1 MKKNNLIVGGVI
13 LVLIL
18 VGGGYYFTQT
28 ASGKNWCLQYSFNK
42 AYKNNH
48 ADAFRSAL
56 PTRLPKDRPFDF
68 EFFYENR
75 DDQKDYS
82 EALFIGPEESYRKI
96 TTGGTI
102 TKTPIQIDETTRDSL
117 YQALRSIPFDQ
128 IKAESIDILPAAAKP
143 INITIGAN
151 GAASSGTEVEKEIKT
166 KQETL
171 RVSFGSGV
179 VDRQNFLLVDGPS
192 TKIANESQDNWKMAK
207 NLAEKILQKFP
218 R

>member
-13 LVLIL
+13 IVLIL

-28 ASGKNWCLQYSFNK
+28 ASGKNWCLQYSFNQ

-102 TKTPIQIDETTRDSL
+102 TKTPIQVDEKTRDSL

-128 IKAESIDILPAAAKP
+128 IKAESIDILPTTKP

-151 GAASSGTEVEKEIKT
+151 GAAGSETEVEKEIKT

-171 RVSFGSGV
+171 RLSFGLGV

-218 R
+218 Q